1 MTLRR
6 WTHWKSALALCAAL
20 VLVSVSP
27 DAPSAQAQKKVTM
40 AVVVN
45 TSDYKWISQ
54 LLRQYEKQTG
64 VKVEESQFQSG
75 DYVAKYTMAFA
86 AKKPRFDVVMLWDFF
101 LPQLTAGGYLMPL
114 DGSANPKIA
123 LAKEERE
130 DYFAQSLKGLTIDGH
145 LYGIPES
152 LDTGL
157 FYYRKDVYAKAGL
170 TKPPRKW
177 DELIDYSKK
186 LTKDGQWGY
195 VFIGRPGY
203 TGAVTFFELLHQAG
217 GTFLDDKGQPAFNSP
232 AGVKALQHMVDLR
245 NLHKTVPPGV
255 NTYANPEV
263 HSGFLNGAFV
273 QARHWPYLFGM
284 AEYSEQWGVK
294 SMVQGQTGIARLPYL
309 VKDVGTF
316 NNWAYAIPRTAEDP
330 EAGWELIKF
339 LSSRDSAAFEIL
351 FGLDLPARRSAYK
364 HPDIDK
370 KIPKSREF
378 FDLVAGVMENAVPYV
393 MPEGAA
399 VTEALGR
406 EMDRAL
412 VGSAMPQA
420 ALDAAAAKARGILK
434 R

>member
-6 WTHWKSALALCAAL
+6 WIHGKSALALCAAL
-20 VLVSVSP
+20 ALVSVSP
-27 DAPSAQAQKKVTM
+27 DVPSAQAQKKVTM

-64 VKVEESQFQSG
+64 VKVEESQFQSS

-123 LAKEERE
+123 LAKEDRE
-130 DYFAQSLKGLTIDGH
+130 DFFPQSLKGLTIDGR

-152 LDTGL
+152 VDTGL

-170 TKPPRKW
+170 TRPPRKW

-195 VFIGRPGY
+195 AFIGRPGY
-203 TGAVTFFELLHQAG
+203 TGTVTFFELLNQAG
-217 GTFLDDKGQPAFNSP
+217 GTFLDDKGHPAFNSP
-232 AGVKALQHMVDLR
+232 AGVKALQFMVDLR
-245 NLHKTVPPGV
+245 NTHKTVPPGV

-263 HSGFLNGAFV
+263 HSGFLNGAFL

-284 AEYSEQWGVK
+284 SEYSEQWGVK
-294 SMVQGQTGIARLPYL
+294 SMVKGQTGIARLPYL
-309 VKDVGTF
+309 VKDVSSF

-339 LSSRDSAAFEIL
+339 LSNRDSAAFEIL

-370 KIPKSREF
+370 KLPVSREF
-378 FDLVAGVMENAVPYV
+378 FDLIAGVMENAVPYV

-412 VGSAMPQA
+412 VGNATPQA
-420 ALDAAAAKARGILK
+420 ALDAAAAKARDILK